1 MRKTLATLAAL
12 SAALVVLSAC
22 GSSDSPS
29 GAPASA
35 VASTA
40 SSEPTADT
48 SGEAAEDG
56 GAVAPA
62 DITGLKV
69 TRAEAGY
76 PAGTIAAEFTAVN
89 SGAYACTFALIIGIF
104 DGSGTQ
110 VAGIPI
116 DSSESGPTTPGGRVH
131 VTGHWAAIDNHA
143 LPTPFRAEIIKA
155 ERVPA

>member
-1 MRKTLATLAAL
+1 MRKTLITVAAL
-12 SAALVVLSAC
+12 TAALVVLSGCHGA
-22 GSSDSPS
+22 DRPS
-29 GAPASA
+29 GAPASSVP
-35 VASTA
+35 VAAT
-40 SSEPTADT
+40 SEPTADT
-48 SGEAAEDG
+48 SGETPADG